1 MHHRP
6 LASMAITENI
16 AVNKEQH
23 LLTLGNIRVSYAMM
37 TCCQKKM
44 TKTETEMSIGK
55 RIRRQKML
63 ANLAGAGQNAR
74 VRRGE
79 HAGRQGEWRAQHLH
93 VSAQLGVCVDSQ
105 EI

>member
-1 MHHRP
+1 
-6 LASMAITENI
+6 
-16 AVNKEQH
+16 
-23 LLTLGNIRVSYAMM
+23 
-37 TCCQKKM
+37 
-44 TKTETEMSIGK
+44 
-55 RIRRQKML
+55 ML